1 MPVLSSYVCDHAITT
16 MQEFKNSSPVDYLT
30 LSPHVMLITAMN
42 STQKSGNSITAYH
55 YHWVVVM
62 EFLPKVRE
70 GRGGRTRSRASSFCM
85 M

>member
-62 EFLPKVRE
+62 ELAL
-70 GRGGRTRSRASSFCM
+70 RGTKEVFIVMPATPGCILDA
-85 M
+85 